1 MKNRQYQT
9 RNAHF
14 VAGKRLYFMKSAQY
28 LYLYGAPNLLRDGI
42 NKNGSKTPPDCS
54 PARIPRFER
63 NRDNVSS
70 HQTKNFRLNEAPRR
84 GS

>member
-1 MKNRQYQT
+1 MKSRQYQT

-28 LYLYGAPNLLRDGI
+28 LYLCGAPNLLRDGI
-42 NKNGSKTPPDCS
+42 DKNVSKTPPDCS
-54 PARIPRFER
+54 SARIPRFER
-63 NRDNVSS
+63 KPDTISS
-70 HQTKNFRLNEAPRR
+70 HQTKIYRFTEAPRR